1 MDTSYGEGT
10 QCKNCI
16 YFDDCTTK
24 ESDDGCYFG
33 NEEIRQMQ
41 YDDESVI
48 KIHKVQQR
56 KNNFEG

>member
-1 MDTSYGEGT
+1 MDTLYGEWT

-33 NEEIRQMQ
+33 NN
-41 YDDESVI
+41 DEVGGRGAEMPETI
-48 KIHKVQQR
+48 D
-56 KNNFEG
+56 E